1 MKNTLLATF
10 LCLLAYIAQ
19 AQDTIHYFNKTFNP
33 APDTTN
39 LLINAI
45 LTVEDGYIA
54 AGGYTSLNDRA
65 VFVARFNWQGDT
77 IWFKIIDNSYTVG
90 NIVSG
95 TQLIRTHDGN
105 CVLTYSK
112 LLNMSKDIK
121 LVKFDSNG
129 AILWNN
135 TYGDYAN
142 EEIYQVIE
150 TYDGGFALFGATY
163 YPNDTTRYFLMKI
176 KSDME
181 EDWTRTYMLDDSSK
195 GLSFQQTADGGY
207 ILGGYAYSND
217 TQYDTYI
224 IKTNSLGIVEWTN
237 NFGGQYNDCGG
248 IVNLLA
254 NGQYLITSCGYP
266 NGNFGDW
273 YMRLT
278 KLNSAGSI
286 VWDTVYYNKAYKSPQ
301 TPAVFLS
308 DSTFVFLTYT
318 FSNITGR
325 VVNVMLH
332 CDLSGNI
339 LWEQE
344 FSSNLNEDS
353 YLKDLRRT
361 PDGGFIMAG
370 YEYTSTPQKGYLVKT
385 DSLGRSCSWVGCD
398 SVGYVYAVG
407 IPPVLPLE
415 GGVRGGLLVYP
426 NPAQDYLTISNLST
440 QQNTTFVLYD
450 VLGKAVVRQALNTLS
465 FGGGKGEATI
475 STKHLPSGIYL
486 YQIINPQNQTLQ
498 YGKVSIVR

>member
-1 MKNTLLATF
+1 
-10 LCLLAYIAQ
+10 
-19 AQDTIHYFNKTFNP
+19 
-33 APDTTN
+33 
-39 LLINAI
+39 
-45 LTVEDGYIA
+45 
-54 AGGYTSLNDRA
+54 
-65 VFVARFNWQGDT
+65 
-77 IWFKIIDNSYTVG
+77 
-90 NIVSG
+90 
-95 TQLIRTHDGN
+95 
-105 CVLTYSK
+105 
-112 LLNMSKDIK
+112 
-121 LVKFDSNG
+121 
-129 AILWNN
+129 
-135 TYGDYAN
+135 
-142 EEIYQVIE
+142 
-150 TYDGGFALFGATY
+150 
-163 YPNDTTRYFLMKI
+163 
-176 KSDME
+176 
-181 EDWTRTYMLDDSSK
+181 
-195 GLSFQQTADGGY
+195 
-207 ILGGYAYSND
+207 
-217 TQYDTYI
+217 
-224 IKTNSLGIVEWTN
+224 
-237 NFGGQYNDCGG
+237 
-248 IVNLLA
+248 
-254 NGQYLITSCGYP
+254 
-266 NGNFGDW
+266 
-273 YMRLT
+273 
-278 KLNSAGSI
+278 
-286 VWDTVYYNKAYKSPQ
+286 
-301 TPAVFLS
+301 
-308 DSTFVFLTYT
+308 
-318 FSNITGR
+318 
-325 VVNVMLH
+325 MLH

-450 VLGKAVVRQALNTLS
+450 VLGKAVVRQALNTPS